1 MAEDC
6 VPVQLCM
13 VDSVSGG
20 GVGVIRGSG
29 GVDSGDAGG
38 GAEVLVFMVG
48 VVTAVVVEM
57 VVVEYLPK
65 KVSNGVKIKVE
76 GASLVDQC

>member
-38 GAEVLVFMVG
+38 GVEVLVFMVG

-57 VVVEYLPK
+57 VVVVL
-65 KVSNGVKIKVE
+65 KVVMTMRVE
-76 GASLVDQC
+76 GVVKWCWWC